1 MKGGRNILLVDNA
14 DVSAVATNIKY
25 QSNWN
30 NGASTFTFEY
40 PTVKGKL
47 FANGST
53 VIFTYNGANIF
64 YGFLFKT
71 QISKQTYK
79 CTAYDQLRY
88 LKAKNSLMRQI
99 EPLDSFLNVVA
110 GTIGDR
116 IRIGQIDST
125 EIPLGKYLFDNKTYL
140 DMLYQS
146 IQDNLVANSYYYTLR
161 DNFGALDLRDTLD
174 LRLPLIIGDNSLAT
188 DFDYSLSIDD
198 DTYNYVKVAADNKD
212 AGVRE
217 VYIAED
223 SSNIGKWGK
232 LMLYEKVDSAMN
244 AAQITERANMLLALK
259 NKETETLKVDSIGDV
274 RVFGGSGV
282 KIEISQ
288 ANLNMWA
295 IVDSVT
301 HKFERSQH
309 TMTMNLVFGRWY

>member
-1 MKGGRNILLVDNA
+1 
-14 DVSAVATNIKY
+14 
-25 QSNWN
+25 
-30 NGASTFTFEY
+30 
-40 PTVKGKL
+40 
-47 FANGST
+47 
-53 VIFTYNGANIF
+53 
-64 YGFLFKT
+64 
-71 QISKQTYK
+71 
-79 CTAYDQLRY
+79 
-88 LKAKNSLMRQI
+88 MRQI